1 MWQGARVQ
9 PERLRRVEKTRPQSR
24 RCAVSLSAGAEIQPF
39 VRAKQAQ
46 RVSRPRPSRRL
57 GRIFNLT
64 DFQPEA
70 KKRLP
75 RAIYA
80 YVASGSEDETALHT
94 NRNAFLDYR
103 LVPRVLRG
111 VTQHDQS
118 RVLFGRRYAAP
129 FGIAPMGGASVV
141 TYGGDRHMAQAAQ
154 ATGIPFVL
162 SGNSITPMEKLA
174 RVCPGAWFASY
185 QPPDDRDVEAM
196 VRRVADAGFAVF
208 AMTVDVPTESNR
220 EQERRADFSQPIRPH
235 PGLLL
240 QGLRHPGWVLSS
252 ALPTLLTHGIPHVAN
267 LTAEGGPSL
276 FSGRMKQVSK
286 HAALSW
292 HHVELARRLW
302 RGPMVLKGIL
312 SHEDARI
319 ARECGVDGIVVS
331 NHGGRQL
338 DAAATPL
345 QVLPGIRAAAK
356 GMAVLIDGGF
366 RRGTDILT
374 ALALGA
380 DFVLI
385 GRPFLYAAAAGGTA
399 GVLHAIGLL
408 SKELDRD
415 LTLMGLRDLGELG
428 PDSVLDVR
436 LSAAAN
442 TATSR

>member
-1 MWQGARVQ
+1 MPSSGEVG
-9 PERLRRVEKTRPQSR
+9 T
-24 RCAVSLSAGAEIQPF
+24 QPF
-39 VRAKQAQ
+39 IRARHAEHAHKLHA
-46 RVSRPRPSRRL
+46 SRRL
-57 GRIFNLT
+57 EHIFNLME
-64 DFQPEA
+64 FEIEA
-70 KKRLP
+70 KKLLP
-75 RAIYA
+75 RSIYS

-103 LVPRVLRG
+103 LVPRVLRA
-111 VTQHDQS
+111 VTQRDQS
-118 RVLFGRRYAAP
+118 RELFGRRYASP

-141 TYGGDRHMAQAAQ
+141 TYAGDKHMAQAAH

-185 QPPDDRDVEAM
+185 QPPEDQAVEKM

-208 AMTVDVPTESNR
+208 ALTVDVPVESNR
-220 EQERRADFSQPIRPH
+220 EKEHRAGFSQPIRPH
-235 PGLLL
+235 PKLML
-240 QGLRHPGWVLSS
+240 QGARHPGWVLSS

-267 LTAEGGPSL
+267 LSAKGGPNL
-276 FSGRMKQVSK
+276 FSSKMRQVSK

-292 HHVELARRLW
+292 HHVDLARKLW
-302 RGPMVLKGIL
+302 KGPLVLKGIL
-312 SHEDARI
+312 SGEDARI

-345 QVLPGIRAAAK
+345 HVLPSIRAAAK
-356 GMAVLIDGGF
+356 DLVVLIDGGF

-385 GRPFLYAAAAGGTA
+385 GRPFLFSAVVGGAA
-399 GVLHAIGLL
+399 GVLHAIELL
-408 SKELDRD
+408 SKEIDRD
-415 LTLMGLRDLGELG
+415 LALMGRHRLAELG
-428 PDSVLDVR
+428 PDSLLDVR

-442 TATSR
+442 TATSTK